1 MERTVEETGVTRLD
15 LVGLRCPLPVLK
27 SRRALAGLA
36 PGARLEVVTSDPL
49 ASIDLP
55 NMCRE
60 DGHRLV
66 SMETDGGRARFLIEC
81 GGAQEKPPEKPE
93 I

>member
-1 MERTVEETGVTRLD
+1 MDTAPAMRLD

-27 SRRALAGLA
+27 TRRALAGLA
-36 PGARLEVVTSDPL
+36 PGARIEVATSDPL

-55 NMCRE
+55 HMCRE

-66 SMETDGGRARFLIEC
+66 EMETVENRGRFLIER
-81 GGAQEKPPEKPE
+81 GPDQEKPPEKPE

>member
-1 MERTVEETGVTRLD
+1 MDRTAEDTEPMRLD

-27 SRRALAGLA
+27 SRRALAGMS
-36 PGARLEVVTSDPL
+36 PGARLEVETSDPL

-66 SMETDGGRARFLIEC
+66 STESDGGRARFLIEC